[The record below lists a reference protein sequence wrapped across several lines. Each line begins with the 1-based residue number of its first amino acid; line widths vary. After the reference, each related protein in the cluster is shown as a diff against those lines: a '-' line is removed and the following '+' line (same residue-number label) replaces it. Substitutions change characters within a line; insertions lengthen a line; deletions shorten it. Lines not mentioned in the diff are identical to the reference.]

1 MANTMFIYKE
11 RSIWKMN
18 FIGGTFIFQFDT
30 FLEDVGILAP
40 RCVCMD
46 ITGTRHV
53 VVTQDDIIVHNGN
66 TPESILTD
74 RQRITLFNSMNR
86 DAAQTCFM
94 FNNKVKDEIWFCFP
108 EAGRLNPTR
117 ALMWNAKGGKG
128 AI

>member
-1 MANTMFIYKE
+1 MAIRRWREGGRIYLTSTLAKYSKAKQLGNTMFIYKE

-53 VVTQDDIIVHNGN
+53 VVTQDDIIIHNGN
-66 TPESILTD
+66 TPEVVLTD

-86 DAAQTCFM
+86 DASQ
-94 FNNKVKDEIWFCFP
+94 NVFP
-108 EAGRLNPTR
+108 
-117 ALMWNAKGGKG
+117 
-128 AI
+128 I